1 MSMMLDMSKRSLA
14 DITVLEEGQRNN
26 KDSDQY
32 S

>member
-1 MSMMLDMSKRSLA
+1 MSMMLAISTRSLA

-26 KDSDQY
+26 KESDQY